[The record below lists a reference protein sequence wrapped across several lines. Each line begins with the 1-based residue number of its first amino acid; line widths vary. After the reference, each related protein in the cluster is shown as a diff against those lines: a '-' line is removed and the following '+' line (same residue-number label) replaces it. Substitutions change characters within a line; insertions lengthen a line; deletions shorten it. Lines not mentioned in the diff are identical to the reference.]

1 MVLGGFGTLRFSPGY
16 TTSSARARR
25 RGQALVEL
33 AIVVPILAL
42 IFLSIVQFAFIF
54 AAQIGVT
61 NAVRE
66 AARVAA
72 VSATVTDAE
81 AAARATDVYNR
92 LTNSTNGLLKQNVFA
107 FNPSN
112 FVTSGTADTQ
122 VCYRDGP
129 AAATGEY
136 VVFVKVEA
144 GYRHPVII
152 PLLGAILD
160 GIDGVSDGGL
170 RIATGEEMRVE
181 NVTLLSS
188 PAIAECY
195 NP

>member
-1 MVLGGFGTLRFSPGY
+1 
-16 TTSSARARR
+16 
-25 RGQALVEL
+25 VEL
-33 AIVVPILAL
+33 AIILPILAL
-42 IFLSIVQFAFIF
+42 LFLAIVQFAFIF

-72 VSATVTDAE
+72 ISPTKTDAQ
-81 AAARATDVYNR
+81 AVTNAPDVYNR
-92 LTNSTNGLLKQNVFA
+92 LINPSNGLLKQNVFA
-107 FNPSN
+107 FSAGNI
-112 FVTSGTADTQ
+112 VTTGVADTQ

-129 AAATGEY
+129 AAAAGEF

-144 GYRHPVII
+144 GYRHPMIV
-152 PLLGAILD
+152 PVLGNILD

-170 RIATGEEMRVE
+170 RIASAEEMRVE
-181 NVTLLSS
+181 NEILLTA
-188 PAIAECY
+188 PAPAVLECY

>member
-1 MVLGGFGTLRFSPGY
+1 MSP
-16 TTSSARARR
+16 SFRWPVRPSRARQR
-25 RGQALVEL
+25 AQALVEL
-33 AIVVPILAL
+33 AIILPILAL
-42 IFLSIVQFAFIF
+42 LLLAIVQFAFIF

-72 VSATVTDAE
+72 ISPTVTNAQATVSATN
-81 AAARATDVYNR
+81 VYDR
-92 LTNSTNGLLKQNVFA
+92 LTNGTNGLLEQNVFA
-107 FNPSN
+107 FNVAN
-112 FVTSGTADTQ
+112 IVTSGVADTQ

-129 AAATGEY
+129 AAAAGEY
-136 VVFVKVEA
+136 VVFVKVAA
-144 GYRHPVII
+144 GYRHPMII
-152 PLLGAILD
+152 PVLGAILD

-181 NVTLLSS
+181 NETLLTAPS
-188 PAIAECY
+188 PAISACY

>member
-1 MVLGGFGTLRFSPGY
+1 MRLSRASATL
-16 TTSSARARR
+16 SAVAHR

-33 AIVVPILAL
+33 AIIIPILAL

-72 VSATVTDAE
+72 VSKTVTDAE
-81 AAARATDVYNR
+81 ATARATDIYNR
-92 LTNSTNGLLKQNVFA
+92 LTNSSNGLLKQNVFA

-112 FVTSGTADTQ
+112 VVTSGTADTQ

-129 AAATGEY
+129 AAASGEY

-144 GYRHPVII
+144 GYRHPIII

-181 NVTLLSS
+181 NVTLLAS
-188 PAIAECY
+188 PAISECY